1 MSVYNDIEFKVED
14 ALKVR
19 LDTIGA
25 VALWNAPVVVS
36 LLIDELETSHVAI
49 ICEDLDLA
57 EGMKESGNWTTA
69 ARIKTVTSIDE
80 EVTQDMIDAG
90 VANIRALHRLRCGLV
105 RDTLMVENLD
115 TMLGDATTDLTIQ
128 GNVFSKITQ
137 RIVGRSWVSE
147 FTITFYQVSGSD
159 L

>member
-14 ALKVR
+14 AIKSL
-19 LDTIGA
+19 LDGIA
-25 VALWNAPVVVS
+25 DQLYSAPVVVS
-36 LLIDELETSHVAI
+36 LLIDELETSHVAVI
-49 ICEDLDLA
+49 VESLDVA
-57 EGMKESGNWTTA
+57 EGVKESGNWTTA

-80 EVTQDMIDAG
+80 TITDEMIAAG
-90 VANIRALHRLRCGLV
+90 VADIRALHRLRCGLV

-115 TMLGDATTDLTIQ
+115 TLLGDATTDLTIQ
-128 GNVFSKITQ
+128 GNQFSKASQ
-137 RIVGRSWVSE
+137 RIVGRSWISE